1 MSNNNL
7 KSKVAIVTG
16 GGSGIGRAISKKLSD
31 DGAHLVIL
39 EINPDNAKDTVDEI
53 ITSGASAQAIQCDIS
68 DNGAVKSAVDEII
81 AQHSRIDI
89 LVNNAGIAHIGNV
102 ESTTPDDLD
111 KIYNVNVKG
120 VYNGM
125 NAVVPV
131 MADHGGGSIVNLA
144 SVASKLGIEQRFA
157 YSMSKGAVYTMTLSV
172 ARDYIDKKIRCNCV
186 CPGRVH
192 TPFVDQY
199 LDEHYPDNREEM
211 FDKLS
216 KWQPIGRMGQPSEV
230 ANLVA
235 FLVSDEAS
243 FITGS
248 AYDVDG
254 GTTLLR

>member
-1 MSNNNL
+1 MKLN
-7 KSKVAIVTG
+7 SKLAIVTG
-16 GGSGIGRAISKKLSD
+16 GGSGIGKSIAKHLAS
-31 DGAHLVIL
+31 DGANVVIF
-39 EINPDNAKDTVDEI
+39 EINSDNAKETVEEI
-53 ITSGASAQAIQCDIS
+53 ISSGGSARAIQCDIS
-68 DNGAVKSAVDEII
+68 NNDAVKVAVSETTRKD
-81 AQHSRIDI
+81 SRIDI

-102 ESTTPDDLD
+102 ETTKPDDLD
-111 KIYNVNVKG
+111 RIYNVNVKG
-120 VYNGM
+120 VYNCM

-131 MADHGGGSIVNLA
+131 MAGQGGGEIVNLA

-192 TPFVDQY
+192 TPFVDKY
-199 LDEHYPDNREEM
+199 LDEHYPENKEEM
-211 FDKLS
+211 FEKLS
-216 KWQPIGRMGQPSEV
+216 KWQPIGRMGQPKEI

-235 FLVSDEAS
+235 FLVSDDAS

>member
-1 MSNNNL
+1 MSNNKL

-16 GGSGIGRAISKKLSD
+16 GGSGIGRAISKKLSN

-131 MADHGGGSIVNLA
+131 MVDQGGGSIVNLA

-172 ARDYIDKKIRCNCV
+172 AKDYIDKKIRCNCV

-211 FDKLS
+211 FDRLS

>member
-1 MSNNNL
+1 MPTQKL
-7 KSKVAIVTG
+7 QCKRALVTG
-16 GGSGIGRAISKKLSD
+16 AGSGIGREIAKRLAA
-31 DGAHLVIL
+31 DGAEVALLDIHEGNVAEVVS
-39 EINPDNAKDTVDEI
+39 EIESEGG
-53 ITSGASAQAIQCDIS
+53 TSVPIQCDIS
-68 DNGAVKSAVDEII
+68 NNAAVKDAVSDFT
-81 AQHSRIDI
+81 ADNPRIDI

-102 ESTTPDDLD
+102 ATTTPEDLD
-111 KIYNVNVKG
+111 KIYSVNVKG

-125 NAVVPV
+125 NAIVPH
-131 MADHGGGSIVNLA
+131 MEAQGGGAIVNLA
-144 SVASKLGIEQRFA
+144 SVASKIGIADRFA

-172 ARDYIDKKIRCNCV
+172 ARDYVDKNIRCNCV

-199 LDEHYPDNREEM
+199 LDKHYPENRDEM
-211 FDKLS
+211 FGKLA
-216 KWQPIGRMGQPSEV
+216 KWQPMGRMGKPVEI
-230 ANLVA
+230 ANLVS

>member
-1 MSNNNL
+1 MSNNKL
-7 KSKVAIVTG
+7 KDKVAIVTG
-16 GGSGIGRAISKKLSD
+16 GGSGIGRAICNKLTD
-31 DGAHLVIL
+31 HGAHVAIL
-39 EINPDNAKDTVDEI
+39 EINPGNAKETVDEI
-53 ITSGASAQAIQCDIS
+53 NTLGGSAQAIQCDIS
-68 DNGAVKSAVDEII
+68 ENVAVRIAVNEIL

-120 VYNGM
+120 VYNCM
-125 NAVVPV
+125 NAVVPAMV
-131 MADHGGGSIVNLA
+131 EQNGGSIVNLA
-144 SVASKLGIEQRFA
+144 SVASKIGIEQRFA

-172 ARDYIDKKIRCNCV
+172 ARDYIGNKIRCNCV

-199 LDEHYPDNREEM
+199 LDKHYPDNREEM

-216 KWQPIGRMGQPSEV
+216 KWQPIGRMGEPSEI
-230 ANLVA
+230 ANVVA

>member
-1 MSNNNL
+1 MKLN
-7 KSKVAIVTG
+7 SKLAIVTG
-16 GGSGIGRAISKKLSD
+16 GGSGIGKSIAKHLAS
-31 DGAHLVIL
+31 DGANVVIF
-39 EINPDNAKDTVDEI
+39 EINPDNAKETVEEI
-53 ITSGASAQAIQCDIS
+53 ISSGGSARAIQCDIS
-68 DNGAVKSAVDEII
+68 NNDAVKVAVSETTRKD
-81 AQHSRIDI
+81 SRIDI

-102 ESTTPDDLD
+102 ETTKPDDLD
-111 KIYNVNVKG
+111 RIYNVNVKG
-120 VYNGM
+120 VYNCM

-131 MADHGGGSIVNLA
+131 MAGQGGGAIVNLA

-192 TPFVDQY
+192 TPFVDKY
-199 LDEHYPDNREEM
+199 LDEHYPENKEEM
-211 FDKLS
+211 FEKLS
-216 KWQPIGRMGQPSEV
+216 KWQPIGRMGQPKEI

-235 FLVSDEAS
+235 FLVSDDAS